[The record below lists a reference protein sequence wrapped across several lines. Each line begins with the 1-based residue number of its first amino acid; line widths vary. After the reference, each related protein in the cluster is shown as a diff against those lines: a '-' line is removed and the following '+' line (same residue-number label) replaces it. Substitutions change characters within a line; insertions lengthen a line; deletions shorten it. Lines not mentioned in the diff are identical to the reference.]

1 MTMTNV
7 LTVSNKNSV
16 IKTQGIIFID
26 LGHTTVSNDTGT
38 KKPVSWFPFLVI
50 RQCNSELTKLHVP
63 VINSENE
70 KLIFSFK
77 HNLF

>member
-16 IKTQGIIFID
+16 IKTQGIIFVD

-50 RQCNSELTKLHVP
+50 RQCNSELTKLHV
-63 VINSENE
+63 INSENE